1 MRSRRAFAV
10 VVATVALVSVAC
22 GSAVAQQPAATCE
35 IRMSAPQAFEEGMG
49 AFGTRLADDGQGVI
63 LYDRRLVEDDGP
75 GIGSDSKWL
84 QVDKSPVEKIEGQ
97 TRIKKVLHLDR
108 SEALEA
114 RLCVPRGVEV
124 EVNGSPITKA
134 DNARYPEIP
143 TALLRP
149 GDNEVVLSRP
159 EGDGPTIK
167 IALPEDILRNA
178 PDRARRPRRSFR
190 SIDGG
195 KTWQPVKG
203 EYLLRLHLIQYAPR
217 GDLISQAI
225 DLGQTAGGDVL
236 LAPVT
241 VESVAVKADAETP
254 GDTGI
259 GLAVRTGPCP
269 VVDEKLWSDWRQ
281 AGAAVPQ
288 GHRYLQWKATLTSPS
303 PTLTPV
309 LKAVTVTARIARQP
323 RPAWADKVK
332 VIDVGNQEIRYTS
345 MPFAYEDFKH
355 PRLAELRRKYKLD
368 EVVAGAETE
377 FEKLVK
383 LRNWVAAQW
392 HYKPPTEKYPAWDAD
407 EILQL
412 KKGFCVQYAIV
423 YMQCC
428 LSLGYNARFVFGY
441 HSGVVNT
448 GHEVVEVWSNQY
460 NTWVLMDANGNLHY
474 ADPETNEPLGMLEVH
489 DRMVR
494 EYYGDKMIG
503 WPDPPKAPRGVDT
516 LGTCRRLETQAVR
529 DDPTKSEK
537 PRWPRYA
544 KWGMIRMMPRN
555 NFYSQPYP
563 LPKTQ
568 GFTWDW
574 SEYWIW
580 EDRQTPQSYAY
591 RYRNITARRADWE
604 WTPNRVRFDAS
615 CGGAPRTIDVQMGTF
630 TPGFETFV
638 VRVDGKEW
646 HPSGRTFAWTLHEGR
661 NRLEMRARNVAGVD
675 GPVSHLE
682 LDCRP

>member
-1 MRSRRAFAV
+1 MQMRR
-10 VVATVALVSVAC
+10 VVAILAAAAAIVSVC
-22 GSAVAQQPAATCE
+22 GSAVAQKPAETVE
-35 IRMSAPQAFEEGMG
+35 IRIPAPQAFEEGMG

-63 LYDRRLVEDDGP
+63 LYDRVLVEDDGP

-84 QVDKSPVEKIEGQ
+84 KVDKSPLETIQGQ

-108 SEALEA
+108 SEAVTA
-114 RLCVPRGVEV
+114 YLCVPRNVAVEL
-124 EVNGSPITKA
+124 NGSPITKA

-143 TALLRP
+143 VALLKQ
-149 GDNEVVLSRP
+149 GDNEVVLSCP
-159 EGDGPTIK
+159 EDEGRSIK
-167 IALPEDILRNA
+167 IATPEDILRNA
-178 PDRARRPRRSFR
+178 PDRARRPRRSFK
-190 SIDGG
+190 SDDGG
-195 KTWQPVKG
+195 KTWRLING
-203 EYLLRLHLIQYAPR
+203 EYLLRMHLIQYAPK
-217 GDLISQAI
+217 GDLMSQVT
-225 DLGQTAGGDVL
+225 DLAPQAAGDVL
-236 LAPVT
+236 LTPVT

-254 GDTGI
+254 GGTGV

-269 VVDEKLWSDWRQ
+269 VVDNALWSPWRE
-281 AGAAVPQ
+281 AGAAVPR
-288 GHRYLQWKATLTSPS
+288 GHRYLQWKATLTTASA
-303 PTLTPV
+303 TLTPV
-309 LKAVTVTARIARQP
+309 LKAVTVAARVARQP
-323 RPAWADKVK
+323 KPAWAEKVK
-332 VIDVGNQEIRYTS
+332 VIDVGNQEIRTTS

-355 PRLAELRRKYKLD
+355 PKLAELRRKYKLD

-377 FEKLVK
+377 FEKMVM
-383 LRNWVAAQW
+383 LRNWVKSQW
-392 HYKPPTEKYPAWDAD
+392 RYKPPTDKYPAWDAD

-412 KKGFCVQYAIV
+412 KKGFCVQFAIV

-428 LSLGYNARFVFGY
+428 QSLGYNARFVFGY

-448 GHEVVEVWSNQY
+448 GHEVTEVWSNQY
-460 NTWVLMDANGNLHY
+460 NRWVLMDANGDLHY
-474 ADPETNEPLGMLEVH
+474 ADPETNEPLSMLEVH
-489 DRMVR
+489 DRMVK

-503 WPDPPKAPRGVDT
+503 WPNKPDGPRGVDT
-516 LGTCRRLETQAVR
+516 LGTCRRTELKAVR
-529 DDPTKSEK
+529 SDPTKSEK

-574 SEYWIW
+574 SEYWVW
-580 EDRQTPQSYAY
+580 EDRQTPKSYAY

-615 CGGAPRTIDVQMGTF
+615 CGGKPRTVDVQMGTF
-630 TPGFETFV
+630 TPGFETFL

-646 HPSGRTFAWTLHEGR
+646 QPSGRTFAWALHDGR
-661 NRLEMRARNVAGVD
+661 NRLEMRSRNAAGVD